1 VASQVEQEIVK
12 RPLRRR
18 RVARVRTLH
27 AGTRALLGVAGV
39 VVLLAVWEAAY
50 RLDLVTKVSA
60 SSPTQIAHGAR
71 VLVEHDLLFPAMWA
85 TTKLFLAGFA
95 LSVGVGLIV
104 GLLLGWYRAL
114 NAVLDPWVTMLYA
127 APRLA
132 LIPLVV
138 VWFGI
143 GFKAQVVIV
152 FLLGVFPMIINTMAG
167 VAAMDRMHLRVARSF
182 LATDKDVLLTIAL
195 PGAVP
200 FIVAGLRQTLV
211 LSLTGVVVAEYFLG
225 NTGVGGLIFAAGQAL
240 ETGQAFVGVAFFALA
255 AVLLTVLVGMVEKHF
270 DKWRA

>member
-1 VASQVEQEIVK
+1 MERLVERQSA
-12 RPLRRR
+12 RTLRQRR
-18 RVARVRTLH
+18 RVARVREVGRGRRV
-27 AGTRALLGVAGV
+27 ALGVSGV
-39 VVLLAVWEAAY
+39 IVLLAAWEVAFH
-50 RLDLVTKVSA
+50 LGLVTKVTA
-60 SSPTQIAHGAR
+60 SSPSGVVDAAG
-71 VLVEHDLLFPAMWA
+71 VLVEHDILFTAMWS

-95 LSVGVGLIV
+95 LSVCAGLVVGLV
-104 GLLLGWYRAL
+104 LGWYRAL
-114 NAVLDPWVTMLYA
+114 HAVLDPWVTMLYA

-143 GFKAQVVIV
+143 GFQAQVVIV

-167 VAAMDRMHLRVARSF
+167 VAAMDRAHLRVARSF

-225 NTGVGGLIFAAGQAL
+225 NTGVGGMIFNAGQTL
-240 ETGQAFVGVAFFALA
+240 ETGQAFVGVAFFAFT
-255 AVLLTVLVGMVEKHF
+255 AVLLTILLGVVEKHF